1 VLITR
6 LSRLAG
12 IVCCLSLPLSA
23 DTAVTTWRND
33 IGRTGQS
40 IQETQLTPGNVNSA
54 TFGKY
59 FAFAVDGYV
68 YAEPLYVSGLNIAG
82 GIHNAVFIATEHDSV
97 YAMDADHNR
106 QLWNA
111 SLIDTAHGA
120 AAGATPASNTDIGN
134 SSIVPEIG
142 ITSTP
147 VIDLATKTIYVVAKS
162 KENGA
167 FIERLH
173 ALDLTTGQEQPSSP
187 VVISGSVHGTGVG
200 SVNGVIAFQ
209 PLFQLSRASLLLLNG
224 QVYIGYASYGDSGPY
239 HGWVFS
245 YDATTLQRTGIYNTS
260 PGGSQGGIWEGGAGL
275 AADTV
280 IDGGRIFLTT
290 GNGTFNANPPYSAS
304 QDFGDSV
311 VALTP
316 SNGSLQVSDAW
327 TPFDQDALNNT
338 DGDQGSTGVL
348 LLPDQP
354 GPHVHELIQ
363 VGKNGRIEVLDRDNL
378 GGYRT
383 TANHNIVQEI
393 SGRLAGEV
401 ASTPAYWNNNVY
413 LSSNDG
419 PMQQFTLNSN
429 GLLNT
434 APVASSTHIFH
445 RGPSAVTSSNGTSNG
460 ILWTID
466 AVNKTTPAS
475 TLYAFDANHVSTALY
490 NSEQNSARDRAGKP
504 VKFTVPLVADGKVF
518 VPAQSEVDVYGLLA
532 KAPPTTA
539 APVFSPAPGS
549 FSTPEKVSIT
559 DTTSGSVIYYTTNG
573 SVPTTTSNR
582 YLGPITISATTTIR
596 AMAAAADLEN
606 SSASNGTY
614 MIGNVPTARP
624 IFSPAPGVYGSTQ
637 NVTLSDTTSGAI
649 IYYTTDLSTP
659 TTASS
664 RYQGPIAVSR
674 STTIRTMA
682 AAPGLTSSSVA
693 NGKYTIGIAAPTFS
707 PAPGSY
713 TRTQNVSL
721 ADAASGA
728 VIYYTTDGTI
738 PTTASAQYRS
748 PITINLS
755 TTIKAIATA
764 PGFAASAVSVGR
776 FSITP
781 TARPTVLPA
790 PGTYTSAQNVTLA
803 DATSGAVIYY
813 TTDLSTPTTASTRYQ
828 GPIVVSRST
837 TIKAMA
843 VAPGYN
849 SSAVVNGKYII
860 GTQ

>member
-1 VLITR
+1 
-6 LSRLAG
+6 
-12 IVCCLSLPLSA
+12 
-23 DTAVTTWRND
+23 
-33 IGRTGQS
+33 
-40 IQETQLTPGNVNSA
+40 
-54 TFGKY
+54 
-59 FAFAVDGYV
+59 
-68 YAEPLYVSGLNIAG
+68 
-82 GIHNAVFIATEHDSV
+82 
-97 YAMDADHNR
+97 
-106 QLWNA
+106 
-111 SLIDTAHGA
+111 
-120 AAGATPASNTDIGN
+120 
-134 SSIVPEIG
+134 
-142 ITSTP
+142 
-147 VIDLATKTIYVVAKS
+147 
-162 KENGA
+162 
-167 FIERLH
+167 
-173 ALDLTTGQEQPSSP
+173 
-187 VVISGSVHGTGVG
+187 
-200 SVNGVIAFQ
+200 
-209 PLFQLSRASLLLLNG
+209 
-224 QVYIGYASYGDSGPY
+224 
-239 HGWVFS
+239 
-245 YDATTLQRTGIYNTS
+245 
-260 PGGSQGGIWEGGAGL
+260 
-275 AADTV
+275 
-280 IDGGRIFLTT
+280 
-290 GNGTFNANPPYSAS
+290 
-304 QDFGDSV
+304 
-311 VALTP
+311 
-316 SNGSLQVSDAW
+316 
-327 TPFDQDALNNT
+327 
-338 DGDQGSTGVL
+338 
-348 LLPDQP
+348 
-354 GPHVHELIQ
+354 
-363 VGKNGRIEVLDRDNL
+363 
-378 GGYRT
+378 
-383 TANHNIVQEI
+383 
-393 SGRLAGEV
+393 
-401 ASTPAYWNNNVY
+401 
-413 LSSNDG
+413 
-419 PMQQFTLNSN
+419 
-429 GLLNT
+429 
-434 APVASSTHIFH
+434 
-445 RGPSAVTSSNGTSNG
+445 
-460 ILWTID
+460 
-466 AVNKTTPAS
+466 
-475 TLYAFDANHVSTALY
+475 
-490 NSEQNSARDRAGKP
+490 
-504 VKFTVPLVADGKVF
+504 
-518 VPAQSEVDVYGLLA
+518 
-532 KAPPTTA
+532 
-539 APVFSPAPGS
+539 
-549 FSTPEKVSIT
+549 
-559 DTTSGSVIYYTTNG
+559 
-573 SVPTTTSNR
+573 
-582 YLGPITISATTTIR
+582 LGPITISATTTIR

-624 IFSPAPGVYGSTQ
+624 TFSPAPGVYGSTQ